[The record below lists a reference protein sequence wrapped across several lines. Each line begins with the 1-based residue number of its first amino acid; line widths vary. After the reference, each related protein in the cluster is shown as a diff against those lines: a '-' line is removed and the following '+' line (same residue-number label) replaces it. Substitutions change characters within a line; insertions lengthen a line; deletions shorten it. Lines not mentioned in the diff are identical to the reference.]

1 MDKKSNKKYVFNI
14 LLILILGAAV
24 IYLTMKDD
32 LQASLESADVGFS
45 DVDFIFLYLD
55 GSIFCS

>member
-32 LQASLESADVGFS
+32 L
-45 DVDFIFLYLD
+45 
-55 GSIFCS
+55 